1 MAMKKGGLGKGL
13 DVLFAQ
19 NTLEDENRAMLLPLE
34 EIIPNRE
41 QPRKRFD
48 EAALAELAD
57 SIAQHGVLQPLLV
70 RPMPDGSYQLV
81 AGERRWRAS
90 RMAGLSEVPV
100 VVREMN
106 EQEAAQLAL
115 IENLQ
120 REDLNPMEEAYG
132 YQTLMDSYGMTQE
145 ETAQVVNKSR
155 PAVANALRLL
165 HLPEPVSQLV
175 SAGSLSAG
183 HARTVLAFE
192 GVDAQI
198 AVAQQ
203 AVEKGLSVREL
214 ERMAKSAKVRKNP
227 SLKPTARRD
236 SFYDEVALALR
247 ESLGRQVKVTT
258 GTKGGTLQ
266 VEFFNE
272 EDLRALANKLAAADT
287 AAAQ

>member
-1 MAMKKGGLGKGL
+1 M
-13 DVLFAQ
+13 
-19 NTLEDENRAMLLPLE
+19 
-34 EIIPNRE
+34 
-41 QPRKRFD
+41 
-48 EAALAELAD
+48 AELAD
-57 SIAQHGVLQPLLV
+57 SVAQHGVLHPLLE

-183 HARTVLAFE
+183 HARTVLACE
-192 GVDAQI
+192 GVGAQI
-198 AVAQQ
+198 AAGQQ